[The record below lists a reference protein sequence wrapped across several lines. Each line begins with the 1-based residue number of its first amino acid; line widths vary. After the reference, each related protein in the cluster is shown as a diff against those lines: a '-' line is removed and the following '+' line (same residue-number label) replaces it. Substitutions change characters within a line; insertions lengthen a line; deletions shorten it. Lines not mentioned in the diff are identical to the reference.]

1 MEHLYYAGNKVTS
14 VVQLLSFSR
23 QGVNNAM
30 STNAWPKITT
40 VTIIILGADDVVDD
54 DDHGDYLYFDNNLIC
69 ASLTFFLKVSGS
81 ILCTLLRAS
90 VMSISLKALIFSLFR
105 APE

>member
-1 MEHLYYAGNKVTS
+1 MAKNYYC
-14 VVQLLSFSR
+14 
-23 QGVNNAM
+23 NN
-30 STNAWPKITT
+30 NNI
-40 VTIIILGADDVVDD
+40 GADDVDD

-69 ASLTFFLKVSGS
+69 AGLTFFLKVSGS

-90 VMSISLKALIFSLFR
+90 VMRISLKALILSLFR